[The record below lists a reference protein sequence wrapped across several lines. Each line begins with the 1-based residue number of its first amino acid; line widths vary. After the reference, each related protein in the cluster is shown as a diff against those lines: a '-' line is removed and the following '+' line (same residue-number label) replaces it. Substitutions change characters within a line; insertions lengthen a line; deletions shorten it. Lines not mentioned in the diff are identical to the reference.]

1 MDISVEELSPV
12 EKELTLSAGSEDL
25 KPKIDAAYKK
35 YKKQIN
41 MPGFRPGK
49 VPVSII
55 KKRFGDSIVQ
65 EEINDY
71 IQEVFEKEI
80 IPEHEPIGE
89 PQMVSMDYEDY
100 ELEAVFKIGT
110 KPEFELKELSDIE
123 VDKMIHDVTDEESEE
138 EIERILKNASD
149 WEEIEEPITSE
160 HRVTV
165 DAKAVDEDGHPIED
179 DVEEDQVLDLEEEQN
194 KPFLDALEGKST
206 GDVVTL
212 TLGEDDDDDQEEDE
226 ASDEQDQQTFEL
238 TVKKV
243 EKIHKQELTEEF
255 IKEETNGE
263 AENEDEFK
271 SNLKSRIQQYYDQS
285 SDQLLQQQIIDK
297 MVEAHDFE
305 IPESIVDQVIK
316 SYMEQQKQR
325 SGGELPEDFDRQA
338 FKEQNEEQALRDG
351 KWQFINQKLQE
362 KFDDIEIT
370 PEDIDAH
377 LAQQGAQYGISVDQM
392 KQIYAQ
398 NADQLEQL
406 RNTIRS
412 EKVFKKLEEAVTIN
426 EISKEEYQNK
436 QEENE
441 ANSQT

>member
-55 KKRFGDSIVQ
+55 KKRFGDTIVQ

-80 IPEHEPIGE
+80 IPKHEPIGE
-89 PQMVSMDYEDY
+89 PQVVSMDYEDG

-123 VDKMIHDVTDEESEE
+123 VDKMVHDVTDEETEE

-149 WEEIEEPITSE
+149 WEEVEESITSE

-165 DAKAVDEDGHPIED
+165 DAKAVDEDRNPIED

-194 KPFLDALEGKST
+194 KLFLDALEGKST
-206 GDVVTL
+206 GDVVTV
-212 TLGEDDDDDQEEDE
+212 TLGEDDDDQEEDE

-238 TVKKV
+238 TVKKI

-255 IKEETNGE
+255 VKEETNGE
-263 AENEDEFK
+263 VENEDEFK

-285 SDQLLQQQIIDK
+285 SDQLLQQEIIDK
-297 MVEAHDFE
+297 MVDAHDFD
-305 IPESIVDQVIK
+305 IPESVVDKVIK
-316 SYMEQQKQR
+316 SYMEQRKER
-325 SGGELPEDFDRQA
+325 SGGEFPEDFDRQA
-338 FKEQNEEQALRDG
+338 FREQNEEQALRDG

-377 LAQQGAQYGISVDQM
+377 LAKQGAQYGISVDQM

-398 NADQLEQL
+398 NANQLEQL

-412 EKVFKKLEEAVTIN
+412 EKVFKKLEEAIKIN